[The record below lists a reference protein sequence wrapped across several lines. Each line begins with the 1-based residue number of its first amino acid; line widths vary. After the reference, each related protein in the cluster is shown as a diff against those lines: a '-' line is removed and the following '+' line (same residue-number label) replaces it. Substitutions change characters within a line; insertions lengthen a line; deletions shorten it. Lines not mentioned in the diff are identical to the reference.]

1 MRYQNPQLL
10 YFLFAIAIP
19 ILIHLFNFRKHKT
32 IYFSSIRFLK
42 KIKEENKKKSNLKN
56 ILILLSRILAIVF
69 LVLAFSKPFIPLN
82 TQNKAEKI
90 FLYIDNSHSMDVDY
104 GNGNLLEIAKNK
116 AKEIVKAYPYESD
129 FYLITNEFSSNH
141 NNSFTADLM
150 QNQIEKVNTAISSK
164 SISEI
169 ISKSQSIATANSHL
183 YFISDLQENT
193 LNLENLTEIDSNIQ
207 LYVLPIKSSIERN
220 ISIDSCY
227 INTPI
232 FTSINDIELNLIVSN
247 TGNNNI
253 TDEVIFL
260 ELDNKQKSQQYIN
273 LLANESKEITFNF
286 STENTNIINGEIKT
300 NDFPITYDNSLYFS
314 FRKTEK
320 VNIYCINETIENKAI
335 NTLFSKDTALFNY
348 SSTNTTNINYNILK
362 KQDLIVINELEQLSS
377 GLLSELKSFSNS
389 GGSIAVLPP
398 QDPDFDT
405 YNKMLSSLDLNT
417 LIQQENRI
425 NVKINKLN
433 IEHPI
438 FKSVFKKKDN
448 KLNYPIANNYYTIQK
463 NRNSTPIL
471 TLENNKD
478 FLVSYIKNKGIIYQ
492 FLSPINT
499 NANTFSKHALFV
511 PVLINIATR
520 SIQTSSLFN
529 TLGKNDNFKSNYKNN
544 SNDIP
549 HLIADNIDI
558 IPTVKTYNSEQIYN
572 TNNQVKTNGIY
583 TLVYNGIIVDEIAF
597 NYNTTESRN
606 SSISTDNLNSFFD
619 KNKLENARIITTSN
633 KTLTTT
639 IKKHQNG
646 KEFWKIALLLSLL
659 FFAIEILLI
668 KLIKL

>member
-42 KIKEENKKKSNLKN
+42 EIKEENKKKSNLKN
-56 ILILLSRILAIVF
+56 LLILASRILAITF
-69 LVLAFSKPFIPLN
+69 LVLAFAKPFIPLN
-82 TQNKAEKI
+82 IQNKAENI

-116 AKEIVKAYPYESD
+116 AKEIVKAYPSESD

-141 NNSFTADLM
+141 NSSFTAELM
-150 QNQIEKVNTAISSK
+150 QNQIEKINTAISSK

-169 ISKSQSIATANSHL
+169 ISKSQTIATANSHL

-193 LNLENLTEIDSNIQ
+193 LNLENLTAIDSNIQ
-207 LYVLPIKSSIERN
+207 LYVLPIESSIERN

-232 FTSINDIELNLIVSN
+232 FTSNNDIELNVIISN
-247 TGNNNI
+247 TSNTNI

-273 LLANESKEITFNF
+273 LLANESKKIIFNF
-286 STENTNIINGEIKT
+286 STENKNIINGEIKT

-314 FRKTEK
+314 FTKTEK
-320 VNIYCINETIENKAI
+320 VNIYCINEAIANKAI

-348 SSTNTTNINYNILK
+348 SSANATNINYNILK

-377 GLLSELKSFSNS
+377 GLLSELKNFSKS

-398 QDPDFDT
+398 PNPDFDT

-417 LIQQENRI
+417 LTHAGSRI
-425 NVKINKLN
+425 NLKINKLN
-433 IEHPI
+433 LEHPI
-438 FKSVFKKKDN
+438 FKNVFKTKDN
-448 KLNYPIANNYYTIQK
+448 KLNYPTVNSYYTIQK
-463 NRNSTPIL
+463 NRNSTSIL

-478 FLVSYIKNKGIIYQ
+478 FLVSYSKNKGIIYQ

-499 NANTFSKHALFV
+499 SANTFSKHALFV
-511 PVLINIATR
+511 PVLINIATS
-520 SIQTSSLFN
+520 SILTSSLFN
-529 TLGKNDNFKSNYKNN
+529 TLGKNDNFISNYKNN

-549 HLIADNIDI
+549 HLIADKIDI

-583 TLVYNGIIVDEIAF
+583 SLVYNGIIVDKIAF
-597 NYNTTESRN
+597 NYNTIESRN
-606 SSISTDNLNSFFD
+606 SSISTDNLNSFFA
-619 KNKLENARIITTSN
+619 KNKLENASIITTNN
-633 KTLTTT
+633 KALTTT
-639 IKKHQNG
+639 IKEHQNG

>member
-42 KIKEENKKKSNLKN
+42 EIKEKNKKKSNLKN
-56 ILILLSRILAIVF
+56 ILILSSRILAISF

-82 TQNKAEKI
+82 TQNKAENI

-116 AKEIVKAYPYESD
+116 AKEIVKAYPSESD

-141 NNSFTADLM
+141 NSSFTADLI
-150 QNQIEKVNTAISSK
+150 QNQIEKINTAISSK

-169 ISKSQSIATANSHL
+169 ISKSQTIATANSHL

-193 LNLENLTEIDSNIQ
+193 LNIENLTAIDSNIQ
-207 LYVLPIKSSIERN
+207 LYVLPIESSIERN

-232 FTSINDIELNLIVSN
+232 FTSNNDIELNVIVSN
-247 TGNNNI
+247 TSNTKI

-273 LLANESKEITFNF
+273 LLANEGKEITFNF
-286 STENTNIINGEIKT
+286 STENKNINGEIKT

-314 FRKTEK
+314 LTKIEK
-320 VNIYCINETIENKAI
+320 VNIYCINEAIENKAI

-348 SSTNTTNINYNILK
+348 SSANTTDINYNVLK

-377 GLLSELKSFSNS
+377 GLLSELKIFSKN
-389 GGSIAVLPP
+389 GGSIAFLPP
-398 QDPDFDT
+398 QNPDFDN

-417 LIQQENRI
+417 LTHAESGI
-425 NVKINKLN
+425 NLKINKLN
-433 IEHPI
+433 LAHPI
-438 FKSVFKKKDN
+438 FKNVFKTKDN
-448 KLNYPIANNYYTIQK
+448 KLNYPTANSYYTIQ
-463 NRNSTPIL
+463 NYQNSTAIL
-471 TLENNKD
+471 TLENNKE
-478 FLVSYIKNKGIIYQ
+478 FLVSYSKNKGIIYQ

-499 NANTFSKHALFV
+499 NENTFSKHALFV
-511 PVLINIATR
+511 PVLINIATS
-520 SIQTSSLFN
+520 SILTSSLFN
-529 TLGKNDNFKSNYKNN
+529 NLGENDNFTSNYKNN

-549 HLIADNIDI
+549 HLIADKIDI

-583 TLVYNGIIVDEIAF
+583 SLVYNGIIVDKIAF
-597 NYNTTESRN
+597 NYNTIESRN
-606 SSISTDNLNSFFD
+606 SSISTDNLNSFFA
-619 KNKLENARIITTSN
+619 KNKLENASIITTSN
-633 KTLTTT
+633 KTITTT
-639 IKKHQNG
+639 IKEHQNG
-646 KEFWKIALLLSLL
+646 KEFWKMALLLSLL

>member
-42 KIKEENKKKSNLKN
+42 EIKEENKKKSNLKN
-56 ILILLSRILAIVF
+56 LLILASRILAITF
-69 LVLAFSKPFIPLN
+69 LVLAFAKPFIPLN
-82 TQNKAEKI
+82 TQNKAENI

-116 AKEIVKAYPYESD
+116 AKEIVKAYPSESD

-141 NNSFTADLM
+141 NSSFTAELM
-150 QNQIEKVNTAISSK
+150 QNQIEKINTAISSK

-169 ISKSQSIATANSHL
+169 ISKSQTIATANSHL

-207 LYVLPIKSSIERN
+207 LYVLPIESSIERN

-232 FTSINDIELNLIVSN
+232 FTSNNDIELNVIISN
-247 TGNNNI
+247 TSNTNI

-273 LLANESKEITFNF
+273 LLANESKKIIFNF
-286 STENTNIINGEIKT
+286 STKNTNIINGKIKT

-314 FRKTEK
+314 FTKTEK

-348 SSTNTTNINYNILK
+348 SSANATNINYNILK

-377 GLLSELKSFSNS
+377 GLLSELKNFSKS

-398 QDPDFDT
+398 KNPDFDT

-417 LIQQENRI
+417 LTHAESRI
-425 NVKINKLN
+425 NLKINKLN
-433 IEHPI
+433 LEHPI
-438 FKSVFKKKDN
+438 FKNVFKIKDN
-448 KLNYPIANNYYTIQK
+448 KLNYPTANSYYTIQK
-463 NRNSTPIL
+463 NRNSTSIL

-478 FLVSYIKNKGIIYQ
+478 FLVSYSKNKGIIYQ

-499 NANTFSKHALFV
+499 SVNTFSKHALFV
-511 PVLINIATR
+511 PVLINIATS
-520 SIQTSSLFN
+520 SILTSSLFN
-529 TLGKNDNFKSNYKNN
+529 TLGKNDNFISNYKNN

-549 HLIADNIDI
+549 HLIADKIDI

-583 TLVYNGIIVDEIAF
+583 SLVYSGIIVDKIAF
-597 NYNTTESRN
+597 NYNTIESRN
-606 SSISTDNLNSFFD
+606 SSISTDNLNSFFA
-619 KNKLENARIITTSN
+619 KNKLENASIITTNN
-633 KTLTTT
+633 KALTTT
-639 IKKHQNG
+639 IKEHQNG

>member
-42 KIKEENKKKSNLKN
+42 EIKEENKKKSNLKN
-56 ILILLSRILAIVF
+56 ILILLSRILAIAF

-82 TQNKAEKI
+82 TQNKAENI

-116 AKEIVKAYPYESD
+116 AKEIVKAYPSESD

-141 NNSFTADLM
+141 NSSFTADLI
-150 QNQIEKVNTAISSK
+150 QNQIEKINTAISSK

-169 ISKSQSIATANSHL
+169 ISKSQTIATANSHL

-193 LNLENLTEIDSNIQ
+193 LNIENLTAIDSNIQ
-207 LYVLPIKSSIERN
+207 LYVLPIESSIERN

-232 FTSINDIELNLIVSN
+232 FTSNNDIELNVIVSN
-247 TGNNNI
+247 TSNTKI

-273 LLANESKEITFNF
+273 LLANEGKEITFNF
-286 STENTNIINGEIKT
+286 STENKNINGEIKT

-314 FRKTEK
+314 LTKIEK
-320 VNIYCINETIENKAI
+320 VNIYCINEAIENKAI

-348 SSTNTTNINYNILK
+348 SSANTTDINYNVLK

-377 GLLSELKSFSNS
+377 GLLSELKIFSKN
-389 GGSIAVLPP
+389 GGSIAFLPP
-398 QDPDFDT
+398 QNPDFDN

-417 LIQQENRI
+417 LTHAESGI
-425 NVKINKLN
+425 NLKINKLN
-433 IEHPI
+433 LAHPI
-438 FKSVFKKKDN
+438 FKNVFKTKDN
-448 KLNYPIANNYYTIQK
+448 KLNYPTANSYYTIQ
-463 NRNSTPIL
+463 NYQNSTAIL
-471 TLENNKD
+471 TLENNKE
-478 FLVSYIKNKGIIYQ
+478 FLVSYSKNKGIIYQ

-499 NANTFSKHALFV
+499 NENTFSKHALFV
-511 PVLINIATR
+511 PVLINIATS
-520 SIQTSSLFN
+520 SILTSSLFN
-529 TLGKNDNFKSNYKNN
+529 NLGENDNFTSNYKNN

-549 HLIADNIDI
+549 HLIADKIDI

-583 TLVYNGIIVDEIAF
+583 SLVYNGIIVDKIAF
-597 NYNTTESRN
+597 NYNTIESRN
-606 SSISTDNLNSFFD
+606 SSISTDNLNSFFA
-619 KNKLENARIITTSN
+619 KNKLENASIITTSN
-633 KTLTTT
+633 KTITTT
-639 IKKHQNG
+639 IKEHQNG
-646 KEFWKIALLLSLL
+646 KEFWKMALLLSLL

>member
-42 KIKEENKKKSNLKN
+42 EIKEENKKKSNLKN
-56 ILILLSRILAIVF
+56 LLILASRILAITF
-69 LVLAFSKPFIPLN
+69 LVLAFAKPFIPLN
-82 TQNKAEKI
+82 TQNKAENI

-116 AKEIVKAYPYESD
+116 AKEIVKAYPSESD

-141 NNSFTADLM
+141 NSSFTAELM
-150 QNQIEKVNTAISSK
+150 QNQIEKINTAISSK

-169 ISKSQSIATANSHL
+169 ISKSQTIATANSHL

-193 LNLENLTEIDSNIQ
+193 LNLENLTAIDSNIQ
-207 LYVLPIKSSIERN
+207 LYVLPIESSIERN

-232 FTSINDIELNLIVSN
+232 FTSNNDIELNVIISN
-247 TGNNNI
+247 TSNTNI

-273 LLANESKEITFNF
+273 LLANESKVITFNF

-314 FRKTEK
+314 FTKTEK
-320 VNIYCINETIENKAI
+320 VNIYCINEAIENKAI

-348 SSTNTTNINYNILK
+348 SSANATNINYNILK

-377 GLLSELKSFSNS
+377 GLLSELKNFSKS

-398 QDPDFDT
+398 KNPDFDT
-405 YNKMLSSLDLNT
+405 YNKMLSSLDLST
-417 LIQQENRI
+417 LTHAESRI
-425 NVKINKLN
+425 NLKINKLN
-433 IEHPI
+433 LEHPI
-438 FKSVFKKKDN
+438 FKNVFKTKDN
-448 KLNYPIANNYYTIQK
+448 KLNYPTVNSYYTIQK
-463 NRNSTPIL
+463 NRNSTSIL

-478 FLVSYIKNKGIIYQ
+478 FLVSYSKNKGIIYQ

-499 NANTFSKHALFV
+499 SANTFSKHALFV
-511 PVLINIATR
+511 PVLINIATS
-520 SIQTSSLFN
+520 SILTSSLFN
-529 TLGKNDNFKSNYKNN
+529 TLGKNDNFISNYKNN

-549 HLIADNIDI
+549 HLIADKIDI

-583 TLVYNGIIVDEIAF
+583 SLVYSGIIVDKIAF
-597 NYNTTESRN
+597 NYNTIESRN
-606 SSISTDNLNSFFD
+606 SSISTDNLNSFFA
-619 KNKLENARIITTSN
+619 KNKLENASIITTNN
-633 KTLTTT
+633 KALTTT
-639 IKKHQNG
+639 IKEHQNG

-659 FFAIEILLI
+659 FFAIEIFLI